1 MRGRRGRWGCP
12 PCSRNARPVK
22 ALVERAQLRTTS
34 PSPSE
39 AAPNPLV
46 EGGVGEGYPSGFLAR
61 RTRTVRRAGTA
72 PAWSRAPGA
81 RTIGMCSLD
90 GRSWTT
96 MDAIPSEERQASLE
110 GSLRGMLR
118 RSMRAVKDD
127 LATPLREDVE
137 RVAEEKSPRRS
148 KDASWRVQGGRVRRS
163 RSRARPSHGSH
174 EFQLPSLAG

>member
-1 MRGRRGRWGCP
+1 M
-12 PCSRNARPVK
+12 
-22 ALVERAQLRTTS
+22 
-34 PSPSE
+34 
-39 AAPNPLV
+39 
-46 EGGVGEGYPSGFLAR
+46 
-61 RTRTVRRAGTA
+61 A

-96 MDAIPSEERQASLE
+96 TDAIPREERQASLE
-110 GSLRGMLR
+110 GSLRGMLH

-137 RVAEEKSPRRS
+137 RVAEVEDPRLG

-163 RSRARPSHGSH
+163 RSRARSAHPFS
-174 EFQLPSLAG
+174 EF